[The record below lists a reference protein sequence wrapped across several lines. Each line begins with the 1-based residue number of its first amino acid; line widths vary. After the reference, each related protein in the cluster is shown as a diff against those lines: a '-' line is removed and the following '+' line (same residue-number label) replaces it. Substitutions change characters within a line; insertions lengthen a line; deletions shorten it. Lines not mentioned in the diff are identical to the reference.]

1 MAEQDVIDALEAL
14 ESDIETLNTNI
25 VSLNATIVANTEAV
39 LDNTGSTDQLIEQIA
54 SLIIA
59 LDG

>member
-1 MAEQDVIDALEAL
+1 MAEQDVINALEAL
-14 ESDIETLNTNI
+14 EADIETLDTNI
-25 VSLNATIVANTEAV
+25 VSLNAAIVANTEAV